1 MLIDKARDV
10 IRLCRQLS
18 ECSEE
23 AGRTTRTFLSPSM
36 REVYGRLTGWMEGTG
51 MTVSLDAAG
60 NLRGVYPAVSEPAA
74 RLLIGSHLDTVRHAG
89 AFDGV
94 IGVVVGAALV
104 ELLDGRRLPFAIEVL
119 GFSDEEGLRFGV
131 PFIGSRA
138 LVGAL
143 DDDLLARR
151 DPSGV
156 TVREAL
162 VDFGLDPA
170 ALPEARTA
178 DALGYLEFHI
188 EQGPALDD
196 LSLPLGVVT
205 AISGQTRLEIAFRG
219 TASHAG
225 TTPMPAR
232 RDALAGAAEW
242 IGLVEAAARATRGLV
257 ATVGRLDVLPGAS
270 NVVPGLATAALDVRH
285 ADDGVRAA
293 AVEHLVSE
301 ARAVAARRGL
311 DVSAEIRLDQASVP
325 MDGALT
331 ARVARA
337 VQASGY
343 PVHLMPSGAGHD
355 AMIVASRLPTAMLFI
370 RNPGGVSHHPDED
383 VTEEDVAA
391 ALAAGLALVDDLARH
406 A

>member
-1 MLIDKARDV
+1 
-10 IRLCRQLS
+10 
-18 ECSEE
+18 
-23 AGRTTRTFLSPSM
+23 
-36 REVYGRLTGWMEGTG
+36 
-51 MTVSLDAAG
+51 
-60 NLRGVYPAVSEPAA
+60 
-74 RLLIGSHLDTVRHAG
+74 
-89 AFDGV
+89 
-94 IGVVVGAALV
+94 
-104 ELLDGRRLPFAIEVL
+104 
-119 GFSDEEGLRFGV
+119 
-131 PFIGSRA
+131 
-138 LVGAL
+138 
-143 DDDLLARR
+143 
-151 DPSGV
+151 V